1 MITWTFEGMGITFQ
15 STPENFERD
24 ILKMA
29 KANKIDPETKTRII
43 DGSTNNTFSTDAASS
58 DGDTS
63 NISQPAISVDAEEAE
78 AGEPEADEL
87 PTVSGDL
94 GDGNSMP
101 SPMESADDDSS
112 SCWAGDWFD
121 GQPNR

>member
-1 MITWTFEGMGITFQ
+1 MITWTFEGMEISFR

-29 KANKIDPETKTRII
+29 KANKIDPETQTRII

-63 NISQPAISVDAEEAE
+63 DFSQPALPVDTKKTKTRKSETNELSPVPGDMDDDTSV
-78 AGEPEADEL
+78 
-87 PTVSGDL
+87 
-94 GDGNSMP
+94 P
-101 SPMESADDDSS
+101 SPMEPSGDDSITS
-112 SCWAGDWFD
+112 WSGDWFD
-121 GQPNR
+121 GQRV

>member
-15 STPENFERD
+15 STPENFDRD

-29 KANKIDPETKTRII
+29 KANKINPETKTRII

-63 NISQPAISVDAEEAE
+63 NISQPAISVDAEEDE
-78 AGEPEADEL
+78 AREPEANKL
-87 PTVSGDL
+87 PTMSGDL
-94 GDGNSMP
+94 DDDISMP
-101 SPMESADDDSS
+101 SPMEPTGDDGNTS
-112 SCWAGDWFD
+112 WAGDWFD

>member
-1 MITWTFEGMGITFQ
+1 MITWTFEGMEISFR

-43 DGSTNNTFSTDAASS
+43 DGSTNNTLPTDAASS

-63 NISQPAISVDAEEAE
+63 DLSQSTLPVDTKKTKTRKSETN
-78 AGEPEADEL
+78 EL
-87 PTVSGDL
+87 PTVPGDMDDDTSMPTPMEPT
-94 GDGNSMP
+94 GDDGNTSW
-101 SPMESADDDSS
+101 S
-112 SCWAGDWFD
+112 GDWFD
-121 GQPNR
+121 SQRV

>member
-29 KANKIDPETKTRII
+29 KANKVNPETKII
-43 DGSTNNTFSTDAASS
+43 ILNGSTNNTFSTDDASS

-63 NISQPAISVDAEEAE
+63 NISQPAISVDTEKAE
-78 AGEPEADEL
+78 AG
-87 PTVSGDL
+87 
-94 GDGNSMP
+94 
-101 SPMESADDDSS
+101 
-112 SCWAGDWFD
+112 
-121 GQPNR
+121 